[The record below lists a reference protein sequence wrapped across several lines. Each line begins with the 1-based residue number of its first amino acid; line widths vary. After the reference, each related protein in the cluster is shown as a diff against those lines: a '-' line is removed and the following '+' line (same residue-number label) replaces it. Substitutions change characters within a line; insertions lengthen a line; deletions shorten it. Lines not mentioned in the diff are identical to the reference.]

1 MNQSVDKL
9 GNSSG
14 VGVDIEHEVLGKLS
28 PGTHILEHL
37 RMVPPWEE
45 GQRKSG
51 SKEEASEAG
60 LPSQPGPIPQPCL
73 MPLSAKPQC
82 TQPTGNLEQSGPCP
96 PPAPK

>member
-1 MNQSVDKL
+1 MNQSVDEL

-45 GQRKSG
+45 GK
-51 SKEEASEAG
+51 
-60 LPSQPGPIPQPCL
+60 
-73 MPLSAKPQC
+73 
-82 TQPTGNLEQSGPCP
+82 TQVIL
-96 PPAPK
+96 